1 MASTSVPSPPPAPV
15 PRSRGNV
22 WLVLGWIL
30 ALPGLWVIA
39 SFLMLT
45 PVSSWADCPAPLGVD
60 FRPCPPGP
68 LAGLADAMRQSVAIT
83 LILSFVGVGV
93 LPPLYSGFFIAARIG
108 RRVERWWLR
117 RRGEEEGAVRTWRAV
132 AIALVLFVGL
142 TMVAGMVGRILADA
156 SSARLSLKELA
167 EGMMGLA
174 VMIGVVYGGYRLL
187 RWGIRKWRGSPS
199 PR

>member
-1 MASTSVPSPPPAPV
+1 MASSSVPSPPPAPV

-45 PVSSWADCPAPLGVD
+45 PVSNWADCPA
-60 FRPCPPGP
+60 P
-68 LAGLADAMRQSVAIT
+68 LAGLADAMRKSVAIT

-108 RRVERWWLR
+108 RRLERWWLR

-187 RWGIRKWRGSPS
+187 RWGIRKRRGSPS